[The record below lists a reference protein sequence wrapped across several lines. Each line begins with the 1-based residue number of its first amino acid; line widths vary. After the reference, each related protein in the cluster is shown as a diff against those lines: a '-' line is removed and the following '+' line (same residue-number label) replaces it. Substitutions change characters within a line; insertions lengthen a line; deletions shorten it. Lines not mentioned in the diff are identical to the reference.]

1 MVLISGNVMKY
12 LWHIY
17 VIGISCLFSCAN
29 NVADIQDGVIVF
41 DSRKEYPVLDLKL
54 SELAEVSFVKIK
66 GEDSV
71 NFLTHA
77 YDLPENIYVDN
88 NRIIIGDCLP
98 NKDIE
103 PKNDHIIYLFDE
115 TGDFIRSF
123 GRSSR
128 NPNEWQSSIRMLYDS
143 HNEEVITHQISYF
156 GNILERYDIH
166 GNHLSTDTLDNPYR
180 NSICIDRKIIL
191 QNIYTKYAVVG
202 KISGTGGKSIN
213 VYDIDSKSYESVEP
227 YPHEQ
232 TILELESSAPH
243 ALYASE
249 KGIYVTDK
257 RSDIVYL
264 FDKDYKFLPKFKS
277 VREPKYRNNPEIQN
291 LLYPLIET
299 EEYILFC
306 NNMDFKSQ
314 TAHRFKY
321 GNYIFMKGENKIYQ
335 LQDLGYIDYDF
346 DKHIDI
352 VMYEDYLLKDEI
364 AFSNQMKTLNSD
376 ILVCAIEPSYL
387 YENFDTLP
395 LELKNLSENISSD
408 DNPVLVI
415 MKFGKP
421 IMQ

>member
-103 PKNDHIIYLFDE
+103 PKNDHIIYLFDK

-123 GRSSR
+123 CRSSR
-128 NPNEWQSSIRMLYDS
+128 NPNDWQSSTRLLYDS
-143 HNEEVITHQISYF
+143 LKEEVITHQISYF

-243 ALYASE
+243 ALYALE

>member
-1 MVLISGNVMKY
+1 MKY

-128 NPNEWQSSIRMLYDS
+128 NPNEWQSSTRLLYDS
-143 HNEEVITHQISYF
+143 LKEEVITHQISYF

-166 GNHLSTDTLDNPYR
+166 GNHLSIDTLDNPYR

-191 QNIYTKYAVVG
+191 QNIYTKYAVGG

-243 ALYASE
+243 ALYALE

>member
-1 MVLISGNVMKY
+1 MKY

-128 NPNEWQSSIRMLYDS
+128 NPNDWQSSTRLLYDS
-143 HNEEVITHQISYF
+143 LKEEVITHQISYF

-202 KISGTGGKSIN
+202 KISGTGGKNIN

-387 YENFDTLP
+387 YENFDTLS

-408 DNPVLVI
+408 DNPVLMI

>member
-1 MVLISGNVMKY
+1 MKY

-115 TGDFIRSF
+115 TGNFIRSF

-128 NPNEWQSSIRMLYDS
+128 NPNDWQSSIRMLYDS

-156 GNILERYDIH
+156 GNILERYDIR

-180 NSICIDRKIIL
+180 NSVCTDGKIIL
-191 QNIYTKYAVVG
+191 QNIYTKYAVAG

-243 ALYASE
+243 ALYALE
-249 KGIYVTDK
+249 KGIYVTDN

-277 VREPKYRNNPEIQN
+277 MRDSKYRNNPEIQN

-321 GNYIFMKGENKIYQ
+321 GNYIFMKEENKIYQ
-335 LQDLGYIDYDF
+335 LSDLGYIDYDF

>member
-1 MVLISGNVMKY
+1 MKY

-103 PKNDHIIYLFDE
+103 PKNDHIIYLFDK

-123 GRSSR
+123 CRSSR
-128 NPNEWQSSIRMLYDS
+128 NPNDWQSSTRLLYDS
-143 HNEEVITHQISYF
+143 LKEEVITHQISYF

-191 QNIYTKYAVVG
+191 QNIYTKYTVSG
-202 KISGTGGKSIN
+202 KFYGTGGKSIN
-213 VYDIDSKSYESVEP
+213 IYDIDSKSYGNVEP
-227 YPHEQ
+227 YPHEHI
-232 TILELESSAPH
+232 ILDKNNTPASH

-249 KGIYVTDK
+249 NGIYVTDS

-264 FDKDYKFLPKFKS
+264 LDKDCKFFPKFKS

-321 GNYIFMKGENKIYQ
+321 GNYIFMKEENKIYQ
-335 LQDLGYIDYDF
+335 LSDLGYIDYDF

-408 DNPVLVI
+408 DNPVLMI
-415 MKFGKP
+415 MKFEKR
-421 IMQ
+421 IK

>member
-1 MVLISGNVMKY
+1 MKY

-128 NPNEWQSSIRMLYDS
+128 NPNEWQSSTRLLYDS
-143 HNEEVITHQISYF
+143 LKEEVITHQISYF

-243 ALYASE
+243 ALYALE

-387 YENFDTLP
+387 YENFDTLS

-408 DNPVLVI
+408 DNPVLMI

>member
-128 NPNEWQSSIRMLYDS
+128 NPNEWQSSTRLLYDS
-143 HNEEVITHQISYF
+143 LKEEVITHQISYF

-243 ALYASE
+243 ALYALE